1 MSRYSL
7 TRTRFHAG
15 RWEGVLTG
23 PEEPPALAVT
33 LRDRRLEGPALEPQG
48 PGQWTLRIDIPADCL
63 SEGVQ
68 TFLIREAGS
77 GEKLDSFAI
86 LAGAPLDDDIRA
98 EIDLLRAELD
108 LLKRAFRRH
117 VAEGR
122 G

>member
-7 TRTRFHAG
+7 TRTRLHAG

-23 PEEPPALAVT
+23 PEDEPELAVT
-33 LRDRRLEGPALEPQG
+33 LHDRRLDGVALVAQG
-48 PGQWTLRIDIPADCL
+48 PGRWTLTIDIPADCL

-68 TFLIREAGS
+68 TFLIREAGG

-98 EIDLLRAELD
+98 ELDLLRAELD